1 MNPNTYIFTGGGT
14 GGHLYPGI
22 AIADELIRLDP
33 GATIVFTCSDRPGDR
48 RILDPLDYVVVPQPV
63 RPLTHLKTPLEIF
76 GFLHAWRKSKALAR
90 TLIEDLKPRA
100 VLGLGGFA
108 AGPVVCV
115 ASQKKIRCGL
125 LNLDI
130 IPGRANRYLANRVER
145 IFTQFESSADY
156 FPPRLLDRIE
166 HTGCPIRSLICGAE
180 HQDGV
185 EFFGVNPKLKTLLVF
200 GGSMLAESLTQAF
213 IELRNDLKEFNDTWN
228 ILLVVGKQMLT
239 EATQAFENHNVI
251 ILEYCNRMDL
261 AYSVADLAV
270 SRGGAGTVAELTAT
284 RTPAVILPYPFHRD
298 RQQYRNV
305 SDMVITGSA
314 VVIQDKSDPKINAES
329 FRKTLLPILR
339 NPSIL
344 QRMKSNIKPKFFPAA
359 ATIAKWLTT
368 T

>member
-1 MNPNTYIFTGGGT
+1 
-14 GGHLYPGI
+14 
-22 AIADELIRLDP
+22 
-33 GATIVFTCSDRPGDR
+33 
-48 RILDPLDYVVVPQPV
+48 
-63 RPLTHLKTPLEIF
+63 
-76 GFLHAWRKSKALAR
+76 
-90 TLIEDLKPRA
+90 
-100 VLGLGGFA
+100 
-108 AGPVVCV
+108 
-115 ASQKKIRCGL
+115 
-125 LNLDI
+125 
-130 IPGRANRYLANRVER
+130 
-145 IFTQFESSADY
+145 
-156 FPPRLLDRIE
+156 
-166 HTGCPIRSLICGAE
+166 
-180 HQDGV
+180 
-185 EFFGVNPKLKTLLVF
+185 
-200 GGSMLAESLTQAF
+200 MLAESLTQAF